1 MKLAAQHLHESEL
14 AFMRENPRHR
24 LFHRKSFTRTVDRD
38 ALGNAI
44 RRTIADEIPGLYPAP
59 STTKQGPRRK

>member
-1 MKLAAQHLHESEL
+1 MTPAAQRLREAEL